1 MVSEHA
7 NPLATL
13 GGVDSG
19 GQNVHVAALASHL
32 VRRGHE
38 VTVFTRRDD
47 PDSPRQ
53 VRTESGYLVEHVLA
67 GPPTDVP
74 KDDLL
79 GYMPDFA
86 RHLASRWSGGPYDV
100 VHTHFWMSGLA
111 GLAAAEASGLPVVHT
126 FHALGTVKLRH
137 QGRAD
142 TSPPN
147 RIRLEQRICQRAG
160 HIIATCTDEVSEL
173 MAMGMPEHHATVIPC
188 GVDTDL
194 FRPASANGSVPASQP
209 LTSTAPASRNLK
221 RLLMVGRLVPRKG
234 GAEAVRAL
242 AGLPDVELVIVGGP
256 RADAL
261 SVDPEVR
268 RLWQIAESGGTANR
282 VRFLGQVTHGRMP
295 DLFRSADIVVA
306 VPWYEP
312 FGIVPL
318 EAMACGRPVVGSAV
332 GGMLD
337 TILPGITGDLVR
349 PRDHEQLAQVLR
361 VLLDDEPRRAAYG
374 RAGVCRA
381 RGTYH
386 WARIAKETEQVYGY
400 TVTNKLATATEAAG

>member
-13 GGVDSG
+13 GGVDAG
-19 GQNVHVAALASHL
+19 GQNVHVAALAGHL

-38 VTVFTRRDD
+38 VTVFTRRDN
-47 PDSPRQ
+47 PDSPWR
-53 VRTESGYLVEHVLA
+53 VTADAGYLVEHVPA

-79 GYMPDFA
+79 RYVPDFA
-86 RHLASRWSGGPYDV
+86 RHLAARFTRETYDV

-111 GLAAAEASGLPVVHT
+111 GLAAAEPLRIPVVHT
-126 FHALGTVKLRH
+126 FHALGTVKRRH

-142 TSPPN
+142 TSPPD
-147 RIRLEQRICQRAG
+147 RIELEERICRRADRV
-160 HIIATCTDEVSEL
+160 IATCTDEVGEL
-173 MAMGMPEHHATVIPC
+173 TAMGMPEHRATVIPC
-188 GVDTDL
+188 GVDTGV
-194 FRPASANGSVPASQP
+194 FTPEATGPATRASG
-209 LTSTAPASRNLK
+209 ARI

-234 GAEAVRAL
+234 GADVVRAL
-242 AGLPDVELVIVGGP
+242 AGVPGAELVIAGGP
-256 RADAL
+256 CADAL

-268 RLWQIAESGGTANR
+268 RLRRIAEADGTADR
-282 VRFLGQVTHGRMP
+282 VRFLGRVPHERMP
-295 DLFRSADIVVA
+295 DLFRRADIVVS

-332 GGMLD
+332 GGILD

-349 PRDHEQLAQVLR
+349 PRAARQLAR
-361 VLLDDEPRRAAYG
+361 VLCHLIDDERRCAAYG
-374 RAGVCRA
+374 RAGVRRA

-386 WARIAKETEQVYGY
+386 WTRIAKETERVYAH
-400 TVTNKLATATEAAG
+400 TVARKTTAPTTEVVAR

>member
-1 MVSEHA
+1 MRIAMVSEHA
-7 NPLATL
+7 SPLAAL

-47 PDSPRQ
+47 PDSPWR
-53 VRTESGYLVEHVLA
+53 VTVEPGYQVEHIPA

-74 KDDLL
+74 KDSLPR
-79 GYMPDFA
+79 YMPDFA
-86 RHLASRWSGGPYDV
+86 RHLAGRWSRERYDV

-111 GLAAAEASGLPVVHT
+111 GLAAAESSGTPVVHT
-126 FHALGTVKLRH
+126 FHALGTVKQRH
-137 QGRAD
+137 QGTAD
-142 TSPPN
+142 TSPPD
-147 RIRLEQRICQRAG
+147 RIDLERRICLRAD
-160 HIIATCTDEVSEL
+160 HIIATCTDEVNEL
-173 MAMGMPEHHATVIPC
+173 TAMGMPEHHATVIPC

-194 FRPASANGSVPASQP
+194 FRPAPPNGSGS
-209 LTSTAPASRNLK
+209 ASREPK

-234 GAEAVRAL
+234 GAEVVRSL
-242 AGLPDVELVIVGGP
+242 ARVPDAELLIAGGP
-256 RADAL
+256 LADAL
-261 SVDPEVR
+261 CADPEVR
-268 RLWQIAESGGTANR
+268 RLRGIAEANGTADR
-282 VRFLGQVTHGRMP
+282 VRFLGRVTHVRMP
-295 DLFRSADIVVA
+295 DLFRSADAVVS

-349 PRDHEQLAQVLR
+349 PRDPEQLALVLR
-361 VLLDDEPRRAAYG
+361 HLLADGGRRAAYG
-374 RAGVCRA
+374 RAGVRRA
-381 RGTYH
+381 HGTYH
-386 WARIAKETEQVYGY
+386 WARIAKETERVYAC
-400 TVTNKLATATEAAG
+400 TLDHKLTAPATGVAAR